1 MELILASGSARR
13 RELMENCGY
22 DFSVIRSEADERR
35 ITEDDPR
42 TLVERLSLLKAES
55 VFKHLSPERRRNAAV
70 VGSDTVVVLDGII
83 IGKPRSEEEA
93 KEMLRAESGK
103 VNVVYTGIAVVTEK
117 NGEAAALVDSDAA
130 SVRFTELTED
140 EIEAYV
146 KTGEPMDKA
155 GAYGIQGSF
164 SMFVEG
170 VEGSYFTVVG
180 LPVHKLY
187 RMLKKTGIVPS
198 PFHPEG

>member
-22 DFSVIRSEADERR
+22 VFSVIKSDADESLVK
-35 ITEDDPR
+35 EDDPR
-42 TLVERLSLLKAES
+42 MLVERLSLLKAES
-55 VFKHLSPERRRNAAV
+55 VFKNLPPERRRNAAV
-70 VGSDTVVVLDGII
+70 VGSDTVVVLDGSI
-83 IGKPRSEEEA
+83 IGKPHSKEEA

-103 VNVVYTGIAVVTEK
+103 TNVVYTGIAVVTDK

-130 SVRFTELTED
+130 SVRFSELTED

-146 KTGEPMDKA
+146 NSGEPMDKA

-170 VEGSYFTVVG
+170 IEGSYFTVVG

-187 RMLKKTGIVPS
+187 RMLKRTGILPIL
-198 PFHPEG
+198 FHPAG